1 MILQLAP
8 PSVIYTV
15 AAICIAM
22 SLFSQWFSKRFSIPR
37 AEQMETQ
44 RTIQDL
50 QARMKDAQGNQEAM
64 LQMNQEMMVLMKGMY
79 KKQIIPMMI
88 RSGIWIGLW
97 AILRAVFGD
106 YTEFLPF
113 NFVFGRTLF
122 DLYILVSLIFSLV
135 LMVGKL
141 ILRKLN
147 PEKHTKK
154 EVVVD
159 HINALNNN
167 IIYAPENPPQQPE
180 NAYSNTETSFTNS
193 APQKDWK
200 KRLDD

>member
-1 MILQLAP
+1 
-8 PSVIYTV
+8 
-15 AAICIAM
+15 
-22 SLFSQWFSKRFSIPR
+22 
-37 AEQMETQ
+37 METQ
-44 RTIQDL
+44 RLIQDL
-50 QARMKDAQGNQEAM
+50 QARMKDAQGNQDAM
-64 LQMNQEMMVLMKGMY
+64 LRMNQEMMVLMKGMY

-97 AILRAVFGD
+97 AILRAVFGG

-113 NFVFGRTLF
+113 SFIFGGTLF
-122 DLYILVSLIFSLV
+122 DLYILVSLGFSLI

-141 ILRKLN
+141 ILRKIN

-167 IIYAPENPPQQPE
+167 IIYAPEKPSQQPE
-180 NAYSNTETSFTNS
+180 NDHSRTETSFTNS